1 MFANPLVAVP
11 LFLAIIVY
19 ASCLKIAGRLVRRAV
34 LPWRRALG
42 FAALVSVLVMVGRN
56 VALSRSETA
65 SPWIPFVIGAAI
77 HLGLGTW
84 FFSGAALAPNG
95 EPLGW
100 RRAFGVVTVTLA
112 LLFATT
118 FLLLML
124 VLWFID
130 NLHLN

>member
-1 MFANPLVAVP
+1 MFGDPLVTVP
-11 LFLAIIVY
+11 LLLAIVVY
-19 ASCLKIAGRLVRRAV
+19 ASYLKIAGRLVCRAV
-34 LPWRRALG
+34 LPWNRALG
-42 FAALVSVLVMVGRN
+42 FAALVSVLVMVARN
-56 VALSRSETA
+56 VALSRSEAA

-84 FFSGAALAPNG
+84 FFSGAARAPNG

-100 RRAFGVVTVTLA
+100 RRAFGGVTVTLA
-112 LLFATT
+112 LLLATA
-118 FLLLML
+118 FLLLKL